1 MTTKVQCITN
11 EAIYNVPDTW
21 PNCTETVDCGIPPEK
36 PTGGSIT
43 WLNGTE
49 HQVLNTR
56 KYIINFQNEIY
67 LRVKTNIIRK
77 NCTYN
82 ELMGLFVF

>member
-1 MTTKVQCITN
+1 MSQSLRQHNSLTIKLTKKLK
-11 EAIYNVPDTW
+11 
-21 PNCTETVDCGIPPEK
+21 TVDCGIPPEK
-36 PTGGSIT
+36 PKGGSIT

-49 HQVLNTR
+49 NQVLNTR